1 MGSRLEIIHDPA
13 QWDFIKE
20 LKDKFPN
27 FQAVAMGFVGRAG
40 KNMLKKSFL
49 SGQDLNLKN
58 DSMKDKKGRRTV
70 SYTIGKRAA
79 SVRISSYPVNLF
91 EHGRKLRDGTKQSG
105 KKIITGKLKGAMS
118 SGLQSILNDYD
129 SQYLQKE
136 LSKI

>member
-1 MGSRLEIIHDPA
+1 MSSRLEIIHDPA

-27 FQAVAMGFVGRAG
+27 FQAVAMGYVGRAG

-49 SGQDLNLKN
+49 SGQDLDLQAYPR
-58 DSMKDKKGRRTV
+58 DKKGRRTV